1 MKIAISADSVID
13 LTPALLEKYD
23 IKIVPLGMK
32 GSKKVKDIFIDLKVP
47 IENRNEVPILC
58 FDNEIAW
65 LVGYKVSESFKI
77 TKETKNII
85 KITVSRKE

>member
-1 MKIAISADSVID
+1 MNGD
-13 LTPALLEKYD
+13 
-23 IKIVPLGMK
+23 KIVPLGMK

-47 IENRNEVPILC
+47 VENRNEVPILC

-85 KITVSRKE
+85 KIAVSRKE